1 MDKKITRKRTITRTG
16 MDVDNRKQRQQQQ
29 HDDGELTSKV
39 AAMTTTKAMSYS
51 SSTTTCR
58 SMINSS
64 ITVNGTTTSKRKCR
78 RSSSR
83 AVFLILAVSMIL
95 MQLWMI
101 QRAHYHDYEIMK
113 LSSSSS
119 TSPSSSSS
127 SSPSFLSPLESA
139 LKQSFF
145 WSRNRHHRSLVTVN
159 EEVSDN
165 IKDPTARHRYPF
177 YPVNTYP
184 SGINSSSIDWHQ
196 PNLVGPEPALPSSTV
211 TSQSNANTSTINITN
226 GKSNSERS
234 SADEND
240 TALSQLEKLKE
251 VFQLKQMQQSSLFKQ
266 YKDPLTDPSFNTSSL
281 QHIDWNRIAISNK
294 TDREPNSMT
303 ASSSSTTTRISTTTT
318 SSHFKPS
325 HPSFRSSHGGGG
337 HLGVLLD
344 AGRHYF
350 SIEWIKRMIDVIS
363 KMGYD
368 MIHFRLTDDQAF
380 NIQLLSQPSLAY
392 PSRLDGNIKV
402 YQPQEL
408 KDIVQYAKRR
418 GITIIPEIN
427 VPGHAGA
434 WGGVPD
440 LIIKCPNFICTH
452 GYGVLLNLSETNLPN
467 IRQIL
472 FDVLSEVIEI
482 FDHPPYLH
490 LGK

>member
-1 MDKKITRKRTITRTG
+1 MTKDKKKKTRKRTILAGT
-16 MDVDNRKQRQQQQ
+16 DFDNRQQQD
-29 HDDGELTSKV
+29 DDGEL
-39 AAMTTTKAMSYS
+39 ATKAATMKMARNISGI
-51 SSTTTCR
+51 STTTN
-58 SMINSS
+58 SSINSS
-64 ITVNGTTTSKRKCR
+64 VTVNGTTRKRKCR
-78 RSSSR
+78 SSSR
-83 AVFLILAVSMIL
+83 TVFSILTVSMIVS
-95 MQLWMI
+95 QLWMI
-101 QRAHYHDYEIMK
+101 QRAQFHHYETRK
-113 LSSSSS
+113 LSSSSA
-119 TSPSSSSS
+119 SPSSPSSL
-127 SSPSFLSPLESA
+127 SFLSPLEVA

-145 WSRNRHHRSLVTVN
+145 WSRNRHHRSVRIVN
-159 EEVSDN
+159 EEEGDSN
-165 IKDPTARHRYPF
+165 KDPTARHRHPF
-177 YPVNTYP
+177 HPVNMYP

-196 PNLVGPEPALPSSTV
+196 PNLVGPEPALPSTPVPLVPPSTLSN
-211 TSQSNANTSTINITN
+211 TQSKINTTTDIAN
-226 GKSNSERS
+226 GKSNSEQNP
-234 SADEND
+234 AGQND
-240 TALSQLEKLKE
+240 TAISQLQKLKE
-251 VFQLKQMQQSSLFKQ
+251 AFQLKQMQQSSLFKQ

-281 QHIDWNRIAISNK
+281 QHIDWNRIAISN
-294 TDREPNSMT
+294 TTELNSIP
-303 ASSSSTTTRISTTTT
+303 AASTTTT
-318 SSHFKPS
+318 TTTKKATTKIVSHFKPNN
-325 HPSFRSSHGGGG
+325 PSLRSSHGGRG

-418 GITIIPEIN
+418 GITMIPEIN

-472 FDVLSEVIEI
+472 FDVLTEVIEI